1 MLQKAVLNRR
11 VVMSVAL
18 AGAALAAVLVLGT
31 MLLRSACWWGDGIC
45 PGVRIG
51 GRTLEAKADPDAMLG
66 EWARQMS
73 ARVVEV
79 TVEGAPDA
87 TRTLTLGE
95 LGVVLDVGRTA
106 SLVHAVGHRG
116 SHGARFADARRA
128 SRGEVDVPLVVNV
141 DDEAVHAAL
150 MPLKDETDQEPIPA
164 RLDLAHGG
172 IVADVP
178 GRFLDLDAAIEK
190 IRAAAVSG
198 AATIDL
204 ERVDAPPRIS
214 REFLLGVDSH
224 ELLARFQTGFSRHGD
239 QELRAHNIETAASRL
254 DGVVLLPHEL
264 FSFNTVVG
272 PRTVENGFSKGWEI
286 WKGEMVEGIGGG
298 TCQAASTL
306 HAAAFLSG
314 LDIIERLPHSRPSAY
329 ITMGLDATVVYPVVD
344 LKIRNP
350 YAFPIVIHSYVEGNV
365 VVFEMLGREKPA
377 RVTFGREVLAT
388 RPYTRKVEEKPGVP
402 LDRIIRKQHG
412 IRGYKIKR
420 TRTIAY
426 RDGTAKKESNVDI
439 YWPTI
444 ELYQVAPGTDP
455 DGKLP
460 PPGVDLDESGTS
472 GWAAP
477 SLLPPPG
484 PVAAVAPSSLPGAIA
499 AAGVGA
505 VGTAPPCAGDCTPPP
520 VDGRPK
526 IIEAPGVHAPRAEQV
541 HAPTKIV
548 IGGGDAARRSSQ
560 SVAPAQP

>member
-1 MLQKAVLNRR
+1 LNRR
-11 VVMSVAL
+11 VVAIVTLAGVAL
-18 AGAALAAVLVLGT
+18 VAVLVLGGSV
-31 MLLRSACWWGDGIC
+31 LRSACWWGDGIC
-45 PGVRIG
+45 AGVRVG
-51 GRTLEAKADPDAMLG
+51 GRALDARADPDALLG
-66 EWARQMS
+66 EWARQMTQ
-73 ARVVEV
+73 RTVEV

-87 TRTLTLGE
+87 TRTITLGE
-95 LGVVLDVGRTA
+95 LGVVLDVARTA

-116 SHGARFADARRA
+116 SHRARFTEARRA
-128 SRGEVDVPLVVNV
+128 SRGEIDVPLVVNV
-141 DDEAVHAAL
+141 DDEAARAAL
-150 MPLKDETDQEPIPA
+150 MPLKDETDREPIPA
-164 RLDLAHGG
+164 RLDLARGG
-172 IVADVP
+172 IVAEAS
-178 GRFLDLDAAIEK
+178 GRFLDLDSAVEK
-190 IRAAAVSG
+190 IRAAAVSD
-198 AATIDL
+198 ASSIELA
-204 ERVDAPPRIS
+204 RVAVEPRIS
-214 REFLLGVDSH
+214 REFLEGVDSH
-224 ELLARFQTGFSRHGD
+224 EMLARFQTSFSRHGD

-286 WKGEMVEGIGGG
+286 FKGEMVEGIGGG

-344 LKIRNP
+344 LKMRNP
-350 YAFPIVIHSYVEGNV
+350 YDFPLVIHSYVEGNT

-402 LDRIIRKQHG
+402 ADRIIRKQHG

-426 RDGTAKKESNVDI
+426 RDGTSRRESNVDV

-455 DGKLP
+455 EGKLP

-472 GWAAP
+472 GWAPP
-477 SLLPPPG
+477 SALPPAA
-484 PVAAVAPSSLPGAIA
+484 PVSAVAPSAQQGAIA
-499 AAGVGA
+499 VAAGVAPGVA
-505 VGTAPPCAGDCTPPP
+505 PTAPCAGDCSPA
-520 VDGRPK
+520 K
-526 IIEAPGVHAPRAEQV
+526 IIEAPGVHAPRAEQL
-541 HAPTKIV
+541 HAPTKV
-548 IGGGDAARRSSQ
+548 FIGGNAAGDPRRQSAAPSQ
-560 SVAPAQP
+560 P

>member
-1 MLQKAVLNRR
+1 LNRR
-11 VVMSVAL
+11 VVLIVTL
-18 AGAALAAVLVLGT
+18 VGAAVAALVVLDIVR
-31 MLLRSACWWGDGIC
+31 LRAACWWGDGVC
-45 PGVRIG
+45 GGVRVG
-51 GRTLEAKADPDAMLG
+51 GRALDGRADPDALLG
-66 EWARQMS
+66 EWAREMAS
-73 ARVVEV
+73 RTVEV

-87 TRTLTLGE
+87 KRTVTLGE
-95 LGVVLDVGRTA
+95 LGVVLDVARTA

-116 SHGARFADARRA
+116 THRARFAESRRA
-128 SRGEVDVPLVVNV
+128 SRGEIDVPLVVNM
-141 DDEAVHAAL
+141 DDEAVRAAL
-150 MPLKDETDQEPIPA
+150 MPLKDEVDQEPIPA

-172 IVADVP
+172 IVAEEP
-178 GRFLDLDAAIEK
+178 GHFLDLDAAIE
-190 IRAAAVSG
+190 IVRAAAVSG
-198 AATIDL
+198 ARTLDL
-204 ERVDAPPRIS
+204 SRVAVEPRIS

-224 ELLARFQTGFSRHGD
+224 ELLARFQTSFSRHGD

-286 WKGEMVEGIGGG
+286 FKGEMVEGIGGG

-350 YAFPIVIHSYVEGNV
+350 YAFPIVIHSYVEGNT
-365 VVFEMLGREKPA
+365 VVFELLGREKPA

-402 LDRIIRKQHG
+402 ADRIIRKQHG

-420 TRTIAY
+420 TRTIAFT
-426 RDGTAKKESNVDI
+426 DGTARRESNVDV

-455 DGKLP
+455 EGKLP
-460 PPGVDLDESGTS
+460 PPGADLDESGTS
-472 GWAAP
+472 GWAPP
-477 SLLPPPG
+477 STLSP
-484 PVAAVAPSSLPGAIA
+484 PVATVAPSAPQGAIA
-499 AAGVGA
+499 AVA
-505 VGTAPPCAGDCTPPP
+505 TAPPCSGDCAA
-520 VDGRPK
+520 PK
-526 IIEAPGVHAPRAEQV
+526 IIEAPGVHAPRAEQL
-541 HAPTKIV
+541 HAPTKVV
-548 IGGGDAARRSSQ
+548 IGASAAWPKAAPNSTPAGG
-560 SVAPAQP
+560 P